1 MIASSM
7 AALRQ
12 FHARGVRYM
21 TLTHWRTTRW
31 ADAATDAPQHDGLTA
46 FGREVVR
53 EMNRLGMLVD
63 LSHVSP
69 ATMAAALDVTEAPV
83 IFSHSGAR
91 AVTDHPRNV
100 PDEILRRV
108 PDNGGVV
115 MAVFLSGFISNE
127 VMAHMAPAEA
137 AEDAYLAEHPETPV
151 AEIVATRQ
159 AWLADNPAPRTTI
172 GQVADHIDHLRDVAG
187 IDHVG
192 IGSDFD
198 GGALLPDGLEDV
210 AGFPRLLGEL
220 LRRGY
225 SDDDVRKIAGGNV
238 LRVMR
243 GAEAVAARLQ
253 AEREPSEATIEELDG
268 ACGDWRPRPVAELGA
283 VREMRLVVTTDDY
296 EEAVR
301 FYRDVLGLPERAVVL
316 VARRPRR
323 RSSRPGRATLEIAD
337 PGQAEFIDEVEVGRR
352 VAGHIRVA
360 FEVDDSRAM
369 TALLAAG
376 GATVIAEA
384 TRTPW
389 ETENATARRS
399 GRPATD
405 AVLGRA
411 ARHLTV
417 HGRPATGTSTEAIA
431 TIANA
436 PMMTPE
442 TTLIR
447 CSHSGV
453 MRPRNVATAV
463 VRTIHQVVEPRRTPR
478 TTSAA
483 SPVAPLV
490 TPRPANNAPNDR
502 IVIGFARV
510 RPRIERYAP
519 A

>member
-1 MIASSM
+1 
-7 AALRQ
+7 
-12 FHARGVRYM
+12 
-21 TLTHWRTTRW
+21 
-31 ADAATDAPQHDGLTA
+31 
-46 FGREVVR
+46 
-53 EMNRLGMLVD
+53 MNRLGMLVD

-69 ATMAAALDVTEAPV
+69 ATMADALDVTEAPV

-91 AVTDHPRNV
+91 AVTDHVRNV

-151 AEIVATRQ
+151 AEIVATRH
-159 AWLADNPAPRTTI
+159 AWLAANPAPRTTI
-172 GQVADHIDHLRDVAG
+172 GQVADHIDRLRDVAG

-253 AEREPSEATIEELDG
+253 AERG
-268 ACGDWRPRPVAELGA
+268 AVRGDDRGARRARSRLGPRPVAELGA
-283 VREMRLVVTTDDY
+283 VHEMRLVVTTEDY

-301 FYRDVLGLPERAVVL
+301 FYRDVLGLPERASFSSPDGRVVD
-316 VARRPRR
+316 PRG
-323 RSSRPGRATLEIAD
+323 GRATLEIAD
-337 PGQAEFIDEVEVGRR
+337 PGQAAFIDEVEVGRR

-376 GATVIAEA
+376 GATVIADA

-389 ETENATARRS
+389 ETENAGS
-399 GRPATD
+399 K
-405 AVLGRA
+405 VRA
-411 ARHLTV
+411 AC
-417 HGRPATGTSTEAIA
+417 
-431 TIANA
+431 N
-436 PMMTPE
+436 
-442 TTLIR
+442 
-447 CSHSGV
+447 
-453 MRPRNVATAV
+453 
-463 VRTIHQVVEPRRTPR
+463 
-478 TTSAA
+478 
-483 SPVAPLV
+483 
-490 TPRPANNAPNDR
+490 
-502 IVIGFARV
+502 
-510 RPRIERYAP
+510 
-519 A
+519 